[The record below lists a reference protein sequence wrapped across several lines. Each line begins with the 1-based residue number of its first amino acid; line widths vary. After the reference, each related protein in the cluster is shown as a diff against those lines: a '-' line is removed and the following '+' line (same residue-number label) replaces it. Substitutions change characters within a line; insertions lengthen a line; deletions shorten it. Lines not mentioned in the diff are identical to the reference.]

1 MIEVNGI
8 YKLKQIEGLSNNDD
22 NDYKVLAIDK
32 DAKHE
37 TAYCE
42 NLTNIEIPDTIT
54 DISSFSIGKVL
65 IPNICNTAFI
75 SATSSIDTPVTA
87 SEVIPFKFI
96 LFIAYPPII

>member
-8 YKLKQIEGLSNNDD
+8 YKLKKIEGFSNNDD

-42 NLTNIEIPDTIT
+42 NLTTGECFCFWTEFLIDPEKPEDCVCKLLK
-54 DISSFSIGKVL
+54 ISK
-65 IPNICNTAFI
+65 
-75 SATSSIDTPVTA
+75 
-87 SEVIPFKFI
+87 
-96 LFIAYPPII
+96 

>member
-8 YKLKQIEGLSNNDD
+8 YKLKKIEGLSNNDD

-42 NLTNIEIPDTIT
+42 NLKTGECFCFWTEFLIDPEKPEDCVCKLLK
-54 DISSFSIGKVL
+54 ISK
-65 IPNICNTAFI
+65 
-75 SATSSIDTPVTA
+75 
-87 SEVIPFKFI
+87 
-96 LFIAYPPII
+96 

>member
-42 NLTNIEIPDTIT
+42 NLTTGEYFCFWTEFLIDPEKPEDCVCKLLK
-54 DISSFSIGKVL
+54 ISK
-65 IPNICNTAFI
+65 
-75 SATSSIDTPVTA
+75 
-87 SEVIPFKFI
+87 
-96 LFIAYPPII
+96 

>member
-42 NLTNIEIPDTIT
+42 NLTTGKRFCFWTEFLIDPEKPEDCVCKLLK
-54 DISSFSIGKVL
+54 ISK
-65 IPNICNTAFI
+65 
-75 SATSSIDTPVTA
+75 
-87 SEVIPFKFI
+87 
-96 LFIAYPPII
+96 

>member
-8 YKLKQIEGLSNNDD
+8 YKLKKIEGLSNNDD

-42 NLTNIEIPDTIT
+42 NLETGECFCFWTEFLIDPEKPEDCVCKLLK
-54 DISSFSIGKVL
+54 ISK
-65 IPNICNTAFI
+65 
-75 SATSSIDTPVTA
+75 
-87 SEVIPFKFI
+87 
-96 LFIAYPPII
+96 

>member
-37 TAYCE
+37 TAYCK
-42 NLTNIEIPDTIT
+42 NLTTGECFCFWTEFLIDPEKPEDCVCKLLK
-54 DISSFSIGKVL
+54 ISK
-65 IPNICNTAFI
+65 
-75 SATSSIDTPVTA
+75 
-87 SEVIPFKFI
+87 
-96 LFIAYPPII
+96 

>member
-8 YKLKQIEGLSNNDD
+8 YKLKKIEGLSSNDD

-42 NLTNIEIPDTIT
+42 NLTTGECFCFWTEFLIDPEKPEDCVCKLLK
-54 DISSFSIGKVL
+54 ISK
-65 IPNICNTAFI
+65 
-75 SATSSIDTPVTA
+75 
-87 SEVIPFKFI
+87 
-96 LFIAYPPII
+96 

>member
-8 YKLKQIEGLSNNDD
+8 YKLKKIEGLSNNDD

-42 NLTNIEIPDTIT
+42 NLTTGESFCFWTEFLIDPEKPEDCVCKLLK
-54 DISSFSIGKVL
+54 ISK
-65 IPNICNTAFI
+65 
-75 SATSSIDTPVTA
+75 
-87 SEVIPFKFI
+87 
-96 LFIAYPPII
+96 

>member
-42 NLTNIEIPDTIT
+42 NLTTGECFCFWTEFLIDPEKPEDCVCKLLK
-54 DISSFSIGKVL
+54 ISK
-65 IPNICNTAFI
+65 
-75 SATSSIDTPVTA
+75 
-87 SEVIPFKFI
+87 
-96 LFIAYPPII
+96 

>member
-1 MIEVNGI
+1 MVEVNGI

-42 NLTNIEIPDTIT
+42 NLTTGECFCFWTEFLIDPEKPEDCVCKLLK
-54 DISSFSIGKVL
+54 ISK
-65 IPNICNTAFI
+65 
-75 SATSSIDTPVTA
+75 
-87 SEVIPFKFI
+87 
-96 LFIAYPPII
+96 

>member
-8 YKLKQIEGLSNNDD
+8 YKLKKIEGLSNNDD

-42 NLTNIEIPDTIT
+42 NLTTGECFCFWTEFLIDPEKPEDCVCKLLK
-54 DISSFSIGKVL
+54 ISK
-65 IPNICNTAFI
+65 
-75 SATSSIDTPVTA
+75 
-87 SEVIPFKFI
+87 
-96 LFIAYPPII
+96 

>member
-42 NLTNIEIPDTIT
+42 NLTTGECFCFWTEFLIDPEKPEDCICKLLK
-54 DISSFSIGKVL
+54 ISK
-65 IPNICNTAFI
+65 
-75 SATSSIDTPVTA
+75 
-87 SEVIPFKFI
+87 
-96 LFIAYPPII
+96 

>member
-22 NDYKVLAIDK
+22 NDYKVLAINK

-42 NLTNIEIPDTIT
+42 NLTTGECFCFWTEFLIDPEKPEDCVCKLLK
-54 DISSFSIGKVL
+54 ISK
-65 IPNICNTAFI
+65 
-75 SATSSIDTPVTA
+75 
-87 SEVIPFKFI
+87 
-96 LFIAYPPII
+96 

>member
-8 YKLKQIEGLSNNDD
+8 YKLKQIEGLSNNDN

-42 NLTNIEIPDTIT
+42 NLTTGECFCFWTEFLIDPEKPEDCVCKLLK
-54 DISSFSIGKVL
+54 ISK
-65 IPNICNTAFI
+65 
-75 SATSSIDTPVTA
+75 
-87 SEVIPFKFI
+87 
-96 LFIAYPPII
+96 